1 MGIGILK
8 NSSVSLWIREKKI
21 LKNDPFSLWIKK
33 NIIQYRFFHLLA
45 LPGIIYF
52 IIFHYVPILG
62 LSIAFKDYNGMGGI
76 QGIIDSAWIG
86 IDHFQDLFSSPS
98 FFRLLRNTLQISL
111 YRLFWGFP
119 MPIIFALMLNEV
131 KKRRFK
137 NIVQT
142 ITYMPH
148 FLSWVIVSGLAVMLL
163 SPSSGPFV
171 PFFDFFNI
179 KKINFLGSTKTFRS
193 VLVASSIWK
202 ELGWGTIIYLA
213 AISGVSQDQYEA
225 ARIEGASRFQ
235 KIFYITLPSIK
246 FVITIFFILRV
257 GKIINENFEQIFNMY
272 SPAVYSIADVY
283 ETYIYRRGIIGADYS
298 FTTAVGLFKSVVSLV
313 LVIVTNKIAKLLG
326 EDGLW

>member
-1 MGIGILK
+1 MSTGTIK
-8 NSSVSLWIREKKI
+8 RDS
-21 LKNDPFSLWIKK
+21 FSLWFKK
-33 NIIQYRFFHLLA
+33 NIIKYRFFHLLA

-52 IIFHYVPILG
+52 ILFKYVPILG

-76 QGIIDSAWIG
+76 EGIINAPWVGLDN
-86 IDHFQDLFSSPS
+86 FRDLFSSPS
-98 FFRLLRNTLQISL
+98 FFKLLRNTLVISL
-111 YRLFWGFP
+111 MRLFWGFP

-131 KKRRFK
+131 RKKRFK

-163 SPSSGPFV
+163 SPSSGPLV
-171 PFFDFFNI
+171 PLFDFFHI
-179 KKINFLGSTKTFRS
+179 KPINFLGSTDTFRG

-202 ELGWGTIIYLA
+202 DLGWGTIIYLA
-213 AISGVSQDQYEA
+213 AISGISQDQYEA

-235 KIFYITLPSIK
+235 KTRYITLPSIK

-272 SPAVYSIADVY
+272 SPVVYSVSDVF

-298 FTTAVGLFKSVVSLV
+298 FTTAAGLFKSFVSLA
-313 LVIVTNKIAKLLG
+313 LVIITNKVAKLLG
-326 EDGLW
+326 EDGIW